1 MVRKTIVLLS
11 LQLALLACTKVAF
24 TAEYAQS
31 RQRISILGDSYSTF
45 VGFIPEGNAIWYD
58 GTTNKTD
65 VTEVQ
70 QTWWW
75 KVVREG
81 GYLLEKN
88 ESFSGSTVCYTG
100 YNGADYAAISFLS
113 RLHLLGSPD
122 ILLIFGCT
130 NDSWA
135 GAQIG
140 EFRYGS
146 WTKAD
151 LYFYRPA
158 LAKLLADAQ
167 AHYPNVEIWFLIN
180 DGLRE
185 DITESTKEICAHY
198 GVPYIELKNID
209 KLNGHP
215 SVAGME
221 AIARQVLDAIFSGE
235 DRPRTN

>member
-1 MVRKTIVLLS
+1 MVKRIAILVL
-11 LQLALLACTKVAF
+11 LQLAAVA
-24 TAEYAQS
+24 AVSAQN

-45 VGFIPEGNAIWYD
+45 VGYIPEGNAIWYD
-58 GTTNKTD
+58 GTTRQTD
-65 VTEVQ
+65 VTAVQ

-88 ESFSGSTVCYTG
+88 ESYSGSTVSYTG
-100 YNGADYAAISFLS
+100 YNDADYSEFSFLT
-113 RLHLLGSPD
+113 RLPRLGSPD

-135 GAQIG
+135 GVKTG
-140 EFRYGS
+140 EFLYGS
-146 WTKAD
+146 WTRGD

-167 AHYPNVEIWFLIN
+167 ARYPNVDIWFLIN

-185 DITESTKEICAHY
+185 DVTESTKEICSHY
-198 GVPYIELKNID
+198 GIPYIQLEGID
-209 KLNGHP
+209 KQNGHP

-221 AIARQVLDAIFSGE
+221 AIARQVLKAI
-235 DRPRTN
+235 RK